1 LSKQKKHKDK
11 PYTFSDYIDLQ
22 ANKPLV
28 WADFSNIESRIAFAQ
43 EADLRREDKMS
54 EFRRRFFTERREGFF
69 VDDRPQG
76 TMTGRFTIN
85 QPNPQPL
92 PPSLPRWAWKQPNC
106 ACGWC
111 PQSDD
116 TAVETPMHP
125 CATAYKREVQRNARR
140 QADEDWYNRQSIE
153 EERRKE
159 EMMREYR
166 VKFRSR
172 NIVW

>member
-1 LSKQKKHKDK
+1 LSKQKNKKDK
-11 PYTFSDYIDLQ
+11 SYTFSDYIDLQ
-22 ANKPLV
+22 AADPL
-28 WADFSNIESRIAFAQ
+28 ADFSDIESRVAFAQ
-43 EADLRREDKMS
+43 RREDKMH
-54 EFRRRFFTERREGFF
+54 EFRMRFFTERLE
-69 VDDRPQG
+69 QG
-76 TMTGRFTIN
+76 EPVGSMTGRFTVN

-172 NIVW
+172 NSYV